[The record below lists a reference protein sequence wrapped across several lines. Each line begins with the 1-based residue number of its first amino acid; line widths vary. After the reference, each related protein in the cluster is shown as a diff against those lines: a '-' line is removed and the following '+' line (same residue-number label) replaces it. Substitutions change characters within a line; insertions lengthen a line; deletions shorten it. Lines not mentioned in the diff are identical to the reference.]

1 VRFLCG
7 WAGLLALGG
16 CLAASTAGADEID
29 PWRRGCP
36 NCTVIPVPAGMAGDL
51 AAFAQARRRQAR
63 PAALVGPA
71 CRRLGPS
78 HGNAEI
84 CILETGTGCGNV
96 ELVAMDGTVAVIRFA
111 GYLSGPARCRRADLA
126 RFRAAV
132 LAAFLRC
139 PSGRQK
145 REAIRRLVLNPVDTT
160 TPAGTARFD
169 REAAANAATGAAP
182 SFDIQPVCGSTAGH
196 RSIAREQDGLM
207 ERISLTRPPP

>member
-1 VRFLCG
+1 
-7 WAGLLALGG
+7 
-16 CLAASTAGADEID
+16 
-29 PWRRGCP
+29 
-36 NCTVIPVPAGMAGDL
+36 
-51 AAFAQARRRQAR
+51 
-63 PAALVGPA
+63 
-71 CRRLGPS
+71 
-78 HGNAEI
+78 
-84 CILETGTGCGNV
+84 
-96 ELVAMDGTVAVIRFA
+96 MDGTVAVIRFA